1 VRNPFAEEKAFRD
14 WLGAQWADNLRL
26 ALENMCAASIP
37 VEHAASLEGGAITG
51 SDWLWFQQSL
61 VQAPRS
67 PLWVGAPSIT
77 WRRMAGR
84 ILEAAGIEGS
94 GEEEIRQ
101 TYLEVLQNTF
111 SALAGVVGGVLGD
124 DIACGESNLAPSAPP
139 LPWLQFTLGAD
150 LGTPIF
156 LAFSP
161 SLRESLA
168 KLAAPASAPRV
179 PAAVSPGPA
188 PPISSKIEVLYEVEL
203 PVSISFGRAQL
214 PLREVLKLT
223 SGSIVELNRTVS
235 EPVEIVVNNCVI
247 ARGEVVVVDGNYGV
261 KIIEI
266 ANHSER
272 LRSLR

>member
-1 VRNPFAEEKAFRD
+1 MRDPFAEEKAFRD

-26 ALENMCAASIP
+26 ALENMCATSIP
-37 VEHAASLEGGAITG
+37 VEHAAPLEGGAITG

-61 VQAPRS
+61 VQAPRA
-67 PLWVGAPSIT
+67 PFWLGAPSIT

-84 ILEAAGIEGS
+84 ILEAAGIKVEGKK
-94 GEEEIRQ
+94 R
-101 TYLEVLQNTF
+101 
-111 SALAGVVGGVLGD
+111 SARPISRSFRTPSARWPVSLAACGD
-124 DIACGESNLAPSAPP
+124 DITCGESNLAPAAPP

-161 SLRESLA
+161 TLRESLA

-203 PVSISFGRAQL
+203 PVSISFGCAHSLCAKCSNSPPAPSSNSTGPSRN
-214 PLREVLKLT
+214 RSRSSST
-223 SGSIVELNRTVS
+223 IVSSLA
-235 EPVEIVVNNCVI
+235 
-247 ARGEVVVVDGNYGV
+247 ARLSSWM
-261 KIIEI
+261 
-266 ANHSER
+266 ATMASA
-272 LRSLR
+272 